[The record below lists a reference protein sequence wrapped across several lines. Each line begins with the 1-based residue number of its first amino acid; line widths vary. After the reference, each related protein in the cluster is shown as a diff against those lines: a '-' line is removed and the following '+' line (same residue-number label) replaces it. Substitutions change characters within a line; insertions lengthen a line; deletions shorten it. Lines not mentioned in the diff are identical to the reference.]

1 MQNVYQRQPER
12 IQLLDEVIGMAV
24 VLGQEAER
32 HGGHRVVTPG
42 TIQAAEQGTA
52 LLQGVQNTVNMRI
65 HTAGKTIPHWV
76 NRVGFNSIT
85 ILPVQEVN

>member
-32 HGGHRVVTPG
+32 HSGHRVVTPG

-52 LLQGVQNTVNMRI
+52 LLQGAPNTINVRI

-76 NRVGFNSIT
+76 NRVRFNSIT